1 MVEQKRAPGGHLTPC
16 QGDVQPRDPPI
27 FTWYVLEKKIVAV
40 VHLALSQAL
49 SNTFFYLLFSFDERK
64 QTNHAAAEE
73 SRLLPPQRRTF
84 AVADVP
90 QLQRNE
96 RKKETSESRDPT
108 RQLQEAHQRDD
119 S

>member
-27 FTWYVLEKKIVAV
+27 FTWYVQEKKSLQSFIS
-40 VHLALSQAL
+40 LSPKHYL
-49 SNTFFYLLFSFDERK
+49 ILFFYLLFSFDERK